1 MWLYIAMTSQ
11 YSMSDLPAETITI
24 NGKEWQ
30 RDKFDTD
37 SYQWIRSMNSDEY
50 DWDPEEDNI
59 DLQGTDV
66 PIRSVTL
73 QYLNGKWELQGA
85 ETAGPSYH
93 RPGFTEL
100 ISSDYSASFDNAD
113 EAFDAVREF
122 IERLS

>member
-1 MWLYIAMTSQ
+1 MIMTSH
-11 YSMSDLPAETITI
+11 YSVNDLPPETITI
-24 NGKEWQ
+24 NEKEWQ

-37 SYQWIRSMNSDEY
+37 SYQWIRSMDNDEY
-50 DWDPEEDNI
+50 DWNPEEDEIN
-59 DLQGTDV
+59 LQGTDV

-73 QYLNGKWELQGA
+73 QYLNGEWQVQGA

-100 ISSDYSASFDNAD
+100 ISSDYSASFENAD

-122 IERLS
+122 VKRLS